1 MVFVNRKD
9 ISAKCI
15 FAAVS
20 SLFLTDSSHFYLQEP
35 LLVLCLVPRR
45 KGAPGSGSE
54 AGTQR
59 QTCAEGRCRDGL
71 QHLTVH
77 KHRRAFVD
85 FSQNA
90 PVKHATN
97 RGKKK
102 KKSEGQAEQ
111 IIAARRDLG
120 KHTARPGT
128 PLSSALGSHTHCR
141 QSSQLCKRS
150 PQVCHGGQFPS

>member
-9 ISAKCI
+9 TSAKCV

-20 SLFLTDSSHFYLQEP
+20 SLFLADSSHFYLQEP
-35 LLVLCLVPRR
+35 LLALCSVPQR
-45 KGAPGSGSE
+45 KGAPGSGTE
-54 AGTQR
+54 AGTRR

-77 KHRRAFVD
+77 KRRRAFVD

-97 RGKKK
+97 RKKK
-102 KKSEGQAEQ
+102 KE
-111 IIAARRDLG
+111 
-120 KHTARPGT
+120 
-128 PLSSALGSHTHCR
+128 
-141 QSSQLCKRS
+141 
-150 PQVCHGGQFPS
+150 